1 MSTQATAP
9 AKSPAKTGNVF
20 APSTEDQILDW
31 DCALETPPSPQRSRQ
46 IAVTLREVQI
56 EPSPV

>member
-9 AKSPAKTGNVF
+9 AKSPAKTGNAF
-20 APSTEDQILDW
+20 PASEDQILDW
-31 DCALETPPSPQRSRQ
+31 DCAFEAPPSPQRSAQ
-46 IAVTLREVQI
+46 IVVTLREVQI